1 MNSGEEKLIS
11 EKRNEEET
19 SFGYGSVMNYVTINH
34 VTLKPKFTKEAK
46 EKEKAQEEI
55 DREMEEKYSENI
67 SDLFGR
73 DI

>member
-1 MNSGEEKLIS
+1 MNCDGEELIS
-11 EKRNEEET
+11 EKRSGEET
-19 SFGYGSVMNYVTINH
+19 AFGYGSVMNYSTIDH

-46 EKEKAQEEI
+46 DKEKAQEEI

-73 DI
+73 DM

>member
-1 MNSGEEKLIS
+1 MNCGGEELIS
-11 EKRNEEET
+11 EKRNVEET
-19 SFGYGSVMNYVTINH
+19 AFGYGSVMNYLTIKR

-46 EKEKAQEEI
+46 DKEKAQEEI

-73 DI
+73 DM